1 MRRNA
6 CADSGLSLLLPFPA
20 CIIDLIKAK
29 LILGKY
35 LVIFTE
41 SGSGFTASCPG
52 LPYFRVSGQTLIE
65 TESLAFETLRSY
77 VRKGNELETRHET
90 ALEVDR
96 IWRGV
101 VEPALSEVSRKASVS
116 GWAMDSHRNTKG
128 FNQINRFNRSC
139 SIRMTGTN
147 SSVRKL
153 TIGWRTGSDSFSF
166 GNTLTVF
173 GWKNVKHSS
182 LSLVSLVDD
191 LTERLLA

>member
-1 MRRNA
+1 
-6 CADSGLSLLLPFPA
+6 LLLQFWA
-20 CIIDLIKAK
+20 CIIYLIKAK

-35 LVIFTE
+35 LVIFTAF
-41 SGSGFTASCPG
+41 GSRFTASCPE
-52 LPYFRVSGQTLIE
+52 LPYFRISGETLAE
-65 TESLAFETLRSY
+65 TETLAFETLRTY
-77 VRKGNELETRHET
+77 VRKGNELEIRHET

-96 IWRGV
+96 IWQSV

-116 GWAMDSHRNTKG
+116 GWAMDSRSNTKG

>member
-1 MRRNA
+1 M
-6 CADSGLSLLLPFPA
+6 LLEFPA
-20 CIIDLIKAK
+20 CIFNPIKAK

-41 SGSGFTASCPG
+41 SGYGFTATCPG
-52 LPYFRVSGQTLIE
+52 LPYFRVSGQNLTE
-65 TESLAFETLRSY
+65 TESLAFETLRNY

-90 ALEVDR
+90 ALEVER
-96 IWRGV
+96 IWQGV
-101 VEPALSEVSRKASVS
+101 VESALSEVSRKASLN
-116 GWAMDSHRNTKG
+116 GWSIDSRHNGRG

-139 SIRMTGTN
+139 SIRTTGTN

-166 GNTLTVF
+166 GNSLTAF

>member
-6 CADSGLSLLLPFPA
+6 RADRGLSLLSASPA
-20 CIIDLIKAK
+20 CIIYSIKAK
-29 LILGKY
+29 LLLGKY

-41 SGSGFTASCPG
+41 SGSGFMASCPE
-52 LPYFRVSGQTLIE
+52 LPYFRVSGETLTE

-96 IWRGV
+96 IWESV
-101 VEPALSEVSRKASVS
+101 VEPALSEISRKASVS
-116 GWAMDSHRNTKG
+116 GWSIDSRSNGRG
-128 FNQINRFNRSC
+128 FNQINRFIRSC
-139 SIRMTGTN
+139 SIRTTGTN

-166 GNTLTVF
+166 GNSLTVF

>member
-1 MRRNA
+1 
-6 CADSGLSLLLPFPA
+6 
-20 CIIDLIKAK
+20 
-29 LILGKY
+29 
-35 LVIFTE
+35 
-41 SGSGFTASCPG
+41 
-52 LPYFRVSGQTLIE
+52 
-65 TESLAFETLRSY
+65 AFETLRTY
-77 VRKGNELETRHET
+77 VRKGNELEIRHET

-96 IWRGV
+96 IWQSV

-116 GWAMDSHRNTKG
+116 GWAMDSHSNTKG

-173 GWKNVKHSS
+173 
-182 LSLVSLVDD
+182 
-191 LTERLLA
+191 